1 MKKVFII
8 MMMALMSLGAQAQ
21 EQLVFEQVVT
31 KDGKSSEQ
39 IYDVIKRWIATT
51 YKSAKDVIQL
61 DSPNKELTLKAKI
74 EYKEKSMT
82 WAAASGY
89 IDYTVDFLIKD
100 NRFKVIIGPFS
111 HVSTH
116 YKWGAEWSNGI
127 LYKGEPNDE
136 LFEKLGIK
144 KIARKQYREID
155 KRVKPLT
162 QKEIETIMYSLL
174 NKLDNVAES
183 NDKDWDF

>member
-1 MKKVFII
+1 MKKVFIVL
-8 MMMALMSLGAQAQ
+8 MMALFSLGSQAQ
-21 EQLVFEQVVT
+21 EPLVFEQVVT
-31 KDGKSSEQ
+31 KEGKTAGELYSL
-39 IYDVIKRWIATT
+39 IKRWVATT

-61 DSPNKELTLKAKI
+61 DTQDKEITLKAKI
-74 EYKEKSMT
+74 EYQEKSMT
-82 WAAASGY
+82 WAAASGF

-144 KIARKQYREID
+144 KMARKQYREID

>member
-1 MKKVFII
+1 MKKVLIVF
-8 MMMALMSLGAQAQ
+8 MMALMSLGAQAQ
-21 EQLVFEQVVT
+21 EPLVFEQVVT
-31 KDGKSSEQ
+31 KEGKTAEQ
-39 IYDVIKRWIATT
+39 IYDLVKRWIAST

-61 DSPNKELTLKAKI
+61 DTPNKELTLKAKI

-116 YKWGAEWSNGI
+116 YKWGDQWSNGL

-136 LFEKLGIK
+136 LFETLGIK

-162 QKEIETIMYSLL
+162 KTEIETIMYSLL
-174 NKLDNVAES
+174 NKLDDNAES